1 MRNLLPATEAK
12 AEQAT
17 ISMISWLRS
26 ANDPS
31 LCQSRINDAEFIK
44 AVYIALLKRDPDPR
58 GMSFYLSQLESD
70 TITREELIQSIKNSL
85 EFKARI
91 NKKSP

>member
-31 LCQSRINDAEFIK
+31 LCQSRINDAEFILTVLEQYQK
-44 AVYIALLKRDPDPR
+44 ELRDLDIVAAQMRIDNDILRLK
-58 GMSFYLSQLESD
+58 
-70 TITREELIQSIKNSL
+70 IKKIKEIVND
-85 EFKARI
+85 
-91 NKKSP
+91 